1 MPYIQH
7 RSSPPLRYQPA
18 KPRPRPLL
26 TIIII
31 PLTYNIAFGVIAGI
45 LSYVILN
52 GGAWILRKV
61 SGGRIVPAN
70 YDLAE
75 TWTVPPGGIVPGWVK
90 ALQGRNRTED
100 VVPMEQ
106 RPAHSPSLDE
116 HTKGSLASEL

>member
-1 MPYIQH
+1 MVNVPD
-7 RSSPPLRYQPA
+7 RSREINWDYVGDALPA
-18 KPRPRPLL
+18 FL

-90 ALQGRNRTED
+90 ALQGRNRTEE